1 MRTAEQAEAYNK
13 RELQSVVRAFKAMD
27 DEAIKAAKD
36 LSAQLATV
44 AGDAIKSKS
53 RTRNTA
59 GEGSRRVAEGL
70 RVSKSSKIGEL
81 SIGFASQR
89 FSGGG
94 TTLTL
99 WPGLEFGSNRY
110 SQFPSRSPRRGR
122 GAAGYFIYPALR
134 EVQPELVRK
143 WEDGFSKIV
152 SKF

>member
-1 MRTAEQAEAYNK
+1 MATAEQAAAYNK

-27 DEAIKAAKD
+27 DEAVKQAKD

-44 AGDAIKSKS
+44 AGDAIKSKA
-53 RTRNTA
+53 RTRSKA

-70 RVSKSSKIGEL
+70 RVSKSSKIGEI
-81 SIGFASQR
+81 SIGFASQK

-94 TTLTL
+94 STLRL
-99 WPGLEFGSNRY
+99 YPGLEFGSNRFP
-110 SQFPSRSPRRGR
+110 QFPSASPRKGR
-122 GAAGYFIYPALR
+122 GSAGYFIYPALR
-134 EVQPELVRK
+134 EVQPELIRK